1 MKNTQKGNVVEQA
14 KVRIEK
20 NEAVT
25 SNQLEMLEFGVNSE
39 HTSNKQSSEN

>member
-25 SNQLEMLEFGVNSE
+25 SSQLEMLEFGVISE